1 MQCPYEIQPHQ
12 IQGLDYAKIFPVI
25 QWLVKEA
32 LRTQEITQ
40 DKVLK
45 EAHSYYARLKD
56 EDETLNIKDLSHKFA
71 PKRQFKT
78 LSMKKLR
85 DPIRIFSTLLEFG
98 DMSASAAYEQY
109 LKTNKAAV
117 YSEAEEKPAGRS
129 RAATT
134 VQSEKRISRAG
145 TVIGRNEE
153 MKVSKIV
160 SEEVLEKPQRA
171 GKQQEEEM
179 PSFDVETEV
188 IEFTSSSKVKGQNVA
203 KIVRVNEI
211 QEAIQEY
218 LENKKEENPELLQRK
233 LEKDLQ
239 NRQLAAL
246 NLQIESKNVQRIKA
260 EEDLES
266 LSESL
271 MELRA
276 KLQEAAELNE
286 RLEETIQN
294 IEENSA
300 ESKKKLSSSQLTS
313 LEMLNEKLASIKDSQ
328 RQFRE
333 ECTVQISKLESQRDE
348 EIDPD
353 LQDWFDKVEQS
364 YTETNRK
371 YQSVK
376 TILAEQNQKV
386 AVLQRRIE
394 NTPSKTELSQY
405 QRRFVELYEQIN
417 LKLEESR
424 KYYNNYNNLLE
435 TRELLA
441 SQIQVL
447 QSFQK
452 GYSAAKR
459 TKDKEEFANT
469 VKQAIDQVYDKN
481 NLAKQKLKELNEKVV
496 RYT

>member
-1 MQCPYEIQPHQ
+1 LI
-12 IQGLDYAKIFPVI
+12 
-25 QWLVKEA
+25 
-32 LRTQEITQ
+32 
-40 DKVLK
+40 
-45 EAHSYYARLKD
+45 
-56 EDETLNIKDLSHKFA
+56 
-71 PKRQFKT
+71 
-78 LSMKKLR
+78 
-85 DPIRIFSTLLEFG
+85 
-98 DMSASAAYEQY
+98 
-109 LKTNKAAV
+109 
-117 YSEAEEKPAGRS
+117 
-129 RAATT
+129 
-134 VQSEKRISRAG
+134 
-145 TVIGRNEE
+145 
-153 MKVSKIV
+153 
-160 SEEVLEKPQRA
+160 
-171 GKQQEEEM
+171 
-179 PSFDVETEV
+179 
-188 IEFTSSSKVKGQNVA
+188 
-203 KIVRVNEI
+203 
-211 QEAIQEY
+211 
-218 LENKKEENPELLQRK
+218 
-233 LEKDLQ
+233 
-239 NRQLAAL
+239 
-246 NLQIESKNVQRIKA
+246 
-260 EEDLES
+260 
-266 LSESL
+266 
-271 MELRA
+271 ELRA
-276 KLQEAAELNE
+276 KLQEAAELNQ

-300 ESKKKLSSSQLTS
+300 EAKMKLSSSQLTS
-313 LEMLNEKLASIKDSQ
+313 LEMLNEKLAAVKDQQ
-328 RQFRE
+328 RLFRE
-333 ECTVQISKLESQRDE
+333 ECTVQISKLEAQRDE
-348 EIDPD
+348 EIDPE

-417 LKLEESR
+417 LKLEENR